1 MTLWQEQSRGQH
13 GSLRPSAESPAR
25 HSPKRRSGEHR
36 KGKEERQG
44 ERDRRDRSRSR
55 RRRRSDKKKHKDQV
69 PHFEWK
75 RGMTIGCED
84 QENQYVVDDLLGDGT
99 FGRVLECRDCTTG
112 EKVAIKVVK
121 GMRRLCEHAQ
131 CEAEVLFEIQ
141 RLDPH
146 RRSLCVLLHETFLH
160 GKYNFC
166 LVFEPLA
173 ISLRDF
179 LKANDSQGLFVSDA
193 RQMTKQLLQSL
204 SFMHSIGLT
213 HTDLKCRNV
222 MLRDGRFDVKPHPRV
237 LGAETHKLHDCRIV
251 VIDFGGAVFKDE
263 RHDGRIG
270 TRQFRAPEVVLGL
283 PWDELSDIWGAGCI
297 IAMLYLGERLFSV
310 HEDMEHL
317 AMMEQILGA
326 AIPPSMALKAT
337 ASSAVPD
344 GLVFEADGKLA
355 WPRCAPSKD
364 AIARVQELL
373 PLCERVCR
381 RHWSFLSLLQGLLE
395 MDPARRLSAAAAAE
409 RPFLIEDAPEE

>member
-1 MTLWQEQSRGQH
+1 MTLWQEQSGGEHR
-13 GSLRPSAESPAR
+13 SLLPEAKSPLR
-25 HSPKRRSGEHR
+25 HSPRRKSGEHH
-36 KGKEERQG
+36 KEERHR

-55 RRRRSDKKKHKDQV
+55 RRQRRSDKKKRKDEV
-69 PHFEWK
+69 PHFAWK
-75 RGMTIGCED
+75 RGMTIGSKD
-84 QENQYVVDDLLGDGT
+84 QDNQYVVDDLLGDGT
-99 FGRVLECRDCTTG
+99 FGRVLQCRHCRKG

-121 GMRRLCEHAQ
+121 GMRQLCEHAE

-141 RLDPH
+141 RLDPD
-146 RRSLCVLLHETFLH
+146 RRSLCVFLHETFLH
-160 GKYNFC
+160 GKYHFC

-173 ISLRDF
+173 VSLRDF
-179 LKANDSQGLFVSDA
+179 LKANDSQGLFVSDV

-204 SFMHSIGLT
+204 SFLHSIGLT

-222 MLRDGRFDVKPHPRV
+222 MLRDARFDVKTHPRV
-237 LGAETHKLHDCRIV
+237 LGAKTHKLHDCSIV

-297 IAMLYLGERLFSV
+297 IAMLYLGERPFSV

-317 AMMEQILGA
+317 AMMERILGA
-326 AIPPSMALKAT
+326 AIPPPMALKAT
-337 ASSAVPD
+337 VSSTMPE

-355 WPRCAPSKD
+355 WARCAPSKD
-364 AIARVQELL
+364 AIFRVQELL
-373 PLCERVCR
+373 PLRERVCR
-381 RHWSFLSLLQGLLE
+381 RHGSFLSLVQGLLE

-409 RPFLIEDAPEE
+409 RPFLIGDSPEE